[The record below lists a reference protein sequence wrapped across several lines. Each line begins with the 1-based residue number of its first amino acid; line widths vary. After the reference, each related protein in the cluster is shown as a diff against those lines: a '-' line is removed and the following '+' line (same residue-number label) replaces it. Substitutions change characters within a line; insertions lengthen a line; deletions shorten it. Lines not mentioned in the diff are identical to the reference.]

1 MTGPIHIL
9 PERMF
14 NYFYYE
20 GKINVLN
27 EIQLWAILN
36 GTIVTL
42 EIAIVSIIVGAIFGV
57 IVALGR
63 ISKNKVANALSW
75 FYIWFFRGT
84 PLLLQLFII
93 YYAIPI
99 IYLDVTGMTFQID
112 PMLCAYVAF
121 SLNATAY
128 LAEIIRAAIESIDS
142 GQMEAA
148 KALGM
153 SYRQAM
159 TRIII
164 PQTFKR
170 LVAPMG
176 NELILLLKDTSLVST
191 IALFDLLRT
200 VKTMASASG
209 SWVYY
214 IYAAAIYLFL
224 TTIIQVVFDKMEKK
238 LGVYER

>member
-1 MTGPIHIL
+1 M
-9 PERMF
+9 
-14 NYFYYE
+14 
-20 GKINVLN
+20 LN
-27 EIQLWAILN
+27 SIQLQAIFD

-42 EIAIVSIIVGAIFGV
+42 EIAIVAIIVGSILGV
-57 IVALGR
+57 IIALGR
-63 ISKNKVANALSW
+63 ISKNKFANCISW

-99 IYLDVTGMTFQID
+99 IYLDATGSTFEVNQMI
-112 PMLCAYVAF
+112 CAFVAF
-121 SLNATAY
+121 SLNAAAY
-128 LAEIIRAAIESIDS
+128 LAEIIRAAIESIDG

-159 TRIII
+159 TKIII

-170 LVAPMG
+170 LVAPLG
-176 NELILLLKDTSLVST
+176 NELIMLLKDTSLVST

-200 VKTMASASG
+200 VKTMASATG
-209 SWVYY
+209 DWIYY
-214 IYAAAIYLFL
+214 VYAATIYLFL
-224 TTIIQVVFDKMEKK
+224 TTVIQVIFDRMEKK

>member
-1 MTGPIHIL
+1 M
-9 PERMF
+9 
-14 NYFYYE
+14 
-20 GKINVLN
+20 LN
-27 EIQLWAILN
+27 EIQIRAILA
-36 GTIVTL
+36 GTVVTI
-42 EIAIVSIIVGAIFGV
+42 EIALVAIVLGVLFGV
-57 IVALGR
+57 VVALGR
-63 ISKNKVANALSW
+63 ISKNKLANGLSW

-99 IYLDVTGMTFQID
+99 IYLETTGSSLEI
-112 PMLCAYVAF
+112 PAMLTAFIAF
-121 SLNATAY
+121 SLNSTAY
-128 LAEIIRAAIESIDS
+128 LAEIIRSAIQSIDV

-159 TRIII
+159 MKIII
-164 PQTFKR
+164 PQTYKR
-170 LVAPMG
+170 MVAPVG

-200 VKTMASASG
+200 TKTMASSTG
-209 SWVYY
+209 SWIYY
-214 IYAAAIYLFL
+214 IYAAAVYLFL
-224 TTIIQVVFDKMEKK
+224 TTVIQVVFERLEKK